1 MNVKNLEKELIL
13 KELEA
18 ENKALAQKTSMV
30 AYIVIGAST
39 MCCCCLAGL
48 GIYFLADARKKER
61 ELQERLQMNM
71 MFNKHSSDIGAL
83 PKFRGGI
90 EEEGDEAEILE
101 RLR

>member
-1 MNVKNLEKELIL
+1 MRKLQETTKKETVDSGNEMNVKNLEKEMIL

-30 AYIVIGAST
+30 AYIVIGVST

-61 ELQERLQMNM
+61 ELQERL
-71 MFNKHSSDIGAL
+71 
-83 PKFRGGI
+83 
-90 EEEGDEAEILE
+90 
-101 RLR
+101 